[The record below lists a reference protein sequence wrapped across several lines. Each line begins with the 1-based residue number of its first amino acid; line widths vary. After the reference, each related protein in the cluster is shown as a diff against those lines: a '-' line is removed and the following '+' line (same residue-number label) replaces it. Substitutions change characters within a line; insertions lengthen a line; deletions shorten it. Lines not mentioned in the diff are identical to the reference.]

1 MQPGF
6 SRMPGLNNNNNTTN
20 NNNNA
25 LNSNANGMMSQ
36 NKNPFASQQA
46 SIGSN
51 LLSATNNNNL
61 MNMVGLNNGLNSAT
75 PQIQTQLIESFRLA
89 CQAGL
94 ISPDLLNTKL
104 PPDVLSLLYQLFQT
118 LNQYMN
124 SNNKLSSLNKRR
136 QQMSA
141 QMYKAELDLV
151 NQEAQAYKD
160 SLLALQNKI
169 NAAHMQ
175 LKQQNSGGLTP
186 TGGSN
191 NESLASAAA
200 AAGVPL
206 SDLPLLNKDSQRHKL
221 LDLLGDNRKNSSAI
235 GANQLNRQSSLQ
247 PQSVHGQTKLQTQT
261 SMFSSYNS
269 FNSGNQWSNA
279 FAEPAPPIDDRITPF
294 IPGQLWAGNSSI
306 EDDPNRTPGSV
317 SKPLHLETI
326 DPESILSSLSKT
338 SSQWS
343 SSLGGFGDLGDSL
356 LNSGLGSMSR
366 VGANRTGA
374 NSSWSGNNF
383 SAQLQQNNQNSN
395 LLGSGSS
402 NGNGNNA
409 ASSSISEQLWGV
421 RSSSRGGSQAVGPS
435 NNNNKNNNGHNA
447 SLNRN
452 SASFNQ
458 NPLMNQQQQQQ
469 SFYRS
474 NSWNVNPQQQQQQQ
488 QQQLSSSQDSR
499 TAANNFN
506 VNGGHFVLIRNVTPQ
521 IDQST
526 LKALCAQHANG
537 ALTYYRYITQMTCVL
552 VRYNTKEEANNAL
565 SKLNG
570 IPLGNSTIFTQ
581 QLSESDLKFLFTV

>member
-6 SRMPGLNNNNNTTN
+6 SRMPGLTNNNTN
-20 NNNNA
+20 NTNA
-25 LNSNANGMMSQ
+25 LNSNVNGMMSQ
-36 NKNPFASQQA
+36 NKNPFSSQQA

-61 MNMVGLNNGLNSAT
+61 MNMVGLGGSNSNNGLNSAT

-151 NQEAQAYKD
+151 NQEAQALKD
-160 SLLALQNKI
+160 SLLTLQNKI

-175 LKQQNSGGLTP
+175 LKQQNSGGITP
-186 TGGSN
+186 TGSSN

-206 SDLPLLNKDSQRHKL
+206 SDLPLINKDSQRHKL

-235 GANQLNRQSSLQ
+235 GGNQLNRQTSLQ
-247 PQSVHGQTKLQTQT
+247 PQSVHSQTKLQTQT
-261 SMFSSYNS
+261 SMFSNYNS

-343 SSLGGFGDLGDSL
+343 NSLGNFDLGDSL
-356 LNSGLGSMSR
+356 LNSGLGSMNR
-366 VGANRTGA
+366 VGGNRTGG

-383 SAQLQQNNQNSN
+383 SSQLQNNQNSN
-395 LLGSGSS
+395 LLGSSSSS
-402 NGNGNNA
+402 NGNNNN
-409 ASSSISEQLWGV
+409 SGSSISEQLWGV
-421 RSSSRGGSQAVGPS
+421 RSSSRGGSQAVGQS
-435 NNNNKNNNGHNA
+435 NNNNNNNNA

-469 SFYRS
+469 QSFYRS
-474 NSWNVNPQQQQQQQ
+474 NSWNVNPQQQQQQ